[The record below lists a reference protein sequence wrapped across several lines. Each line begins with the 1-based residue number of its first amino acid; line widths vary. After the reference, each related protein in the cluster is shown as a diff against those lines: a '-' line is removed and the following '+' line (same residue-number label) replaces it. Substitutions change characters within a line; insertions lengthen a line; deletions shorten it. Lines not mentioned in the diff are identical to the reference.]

1 MNVRLE
7 NAEIFGSVLSG
18 EGGYVGVAADDPA
31 EVLLVSLNCPL
42 PLLRFHPPSLLVCCF
57 FVFAE
62 MGATSTASGQLEVN
76 LLLSEKR
83 FVEGNIG

>member
-42 PLLRFHPPSLLVCCF
+42 PLLRTHTPSLHC
-57 FVFAE
+57 
-62 MGATSTASGQLEVN
+62 
-76 LLLSEKR
+76 
-83 FVEGNIG
+83 